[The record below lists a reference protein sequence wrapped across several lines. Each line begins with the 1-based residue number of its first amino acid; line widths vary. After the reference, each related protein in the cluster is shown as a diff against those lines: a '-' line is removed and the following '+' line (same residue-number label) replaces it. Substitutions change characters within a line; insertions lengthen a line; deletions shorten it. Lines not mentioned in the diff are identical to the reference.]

1 MSQNTKNI
9 PLDEK
14 SFDISLS
21 GGPIHTDLLFA
32 TASFK
37 QECKSQNFIFF
48 ENFDKNN

>member
-1 MSQNTKNI
+1 MSQNPKNSL

-21 GGPIHTDLLFA
+21 GGPIHTDLLFV

-37 QECKSQNFIFF
+37 QECDFF
-48 ENFDKNN
+48 